1 MRKFIAT
8 LFLFCFFS
16 VLVGC
21 AGGVPEIEPKGDPWE
36 GQVFITEEAAPEGL
50 EYQEIGKIDV
60 RPRLGYGSIE
70 GLHPHLA
77 NEARRVGA
85 NAVIMTEGGRR
96 PTTMIFWAT
105 PFIQGM
111 AVKVAEKELLES
123 VDGEY
128 Y

>member
-50 EYQEIGKIDV
+50 EYQEIGKIEV
-60 RPRLGYGSIE
+60 QPRGGYGSVE
-70 GLHPHLA
+70 GLYPHLA

-96 PTTMIFWAT
+96 LASFSWAAPYT
-105 PFIQGM
+105 RGT